1 MVLQMP
7 RPTQRKLGSPFYFR
21 TRVPADL
28 VKRLGKREV
37 SYSLGTTDETEAKR
51 RFAAELAKHHAHWE
65 AIRKGPQPISMQTI
79 MALCGEF
86 YSDWVRGLSQ
96 EPGEPGVWQ
105 QVERI
110 NASISDKQG
119 EERQAILTQW
129 YGPSADELLL
139 RHGLLVDDASRE
151 RLLDRLHD
159 TVGRATETLSRRSEG
174 DYGADPHEDR
184 FPAPVQ
190 PLTSPGAGSR
200 KATGETLTGLFGA
213 WEKQAKADGKPITT
227 IRDFRQKV
235 NDLIAFL
242 GHDIISDLQPEDIV
256 RWTDHLR
263 DERGLNGK
271 TIGQKYLAAVRLMFS
286 FAKSRAMG
294 LGDPTEGLRI
304 KAPKRQT
311 TRDRGFTD
319 EEAKRI
325 LTAARAGVGG
335 SDRMSDHMRRAIRWV
350 PWVCAHTGARVTEIT
365 QLRRSDVLTVDGIS
379 CIRITPEAGSV
390 KTGSHRTVPL
400 HPQLVREGFVKMVEA
415 MPDGPLF
422 HAPGKSAKTTSGR
435 IGEWVREHAKVTDP
449 AIQPNHAWRHRLK
462 TLSRDHDIAGE
473 WADHLQGHSNPRAA
487 EGYGER
493 RVKALYREI
502 CKLPDYPV

>member
-7 RPTQRKLGSPFYFR
+7 RPTQRKPGSPFYFR
-21 TRVPADL
+21 ARVPADL
-28 VKRLGKREV
+28 VAQVGKREV

-51 RFAAELAKHHAHWE
+51 RFAAELAKHQAQWE
-65 AIRKGPQPISMQTI
+65 AIRKGPQPIPMQTI

-86 YSDWVRGLSQ
+86 YGDWVKGLAK
-96 EPGEPGVWQ
+96 EPGEAGVWQ
-105 QVERI
+105 QVATI
-110 NASISDKQG
+110 NGSISDKQG
-119 EERQAILTQW
+119 DERQAILARW
-129 YGPSADELLL
+129 YGPTADGLLL
-139 RHGLLVDDASRE
+139 RHGLLADDASRE

-159 TVGRATETLSRRSEG
+159 TAVRATETLSRRADG
-174 DYGADPHEDR
+174 DYGSDPHEGR
-184 FPAPVQ
+184 FPAPMRS
-190 PLTSPGAGSR
+190 LTSPEASS
-200 KATGETLTGLFGA
+200 KTATRETLTGLFGA
-213 WEKQAKADGKPITT
+213 WEKQAKADGKPAAT

-242 GHDIISDLQPEDIV
+242 GHDIIRDMQPEDIV

-263 DERGLNGK
+263 DERGLDGK

-325 LTAARAGVGG
+325 LSAARAGVGV

-365 QLRRSDVLTVDGIS
+365 QLRRSDVLTVDGIP

-390 KTGSHRTVPL
+390 KTGSHRIVPL
-400 HPQLVREGFVKMVEA
+400 HPQLVREGFVRMAEA
-415 MPDGPLF
+415 MQDGPLF
-422 HAPGKSAKTTSGR
+422 HAKGTSAKGISGR
-435 IGEWVREHAKVTDP
+435 VGEWVRDHAKVTDP
-449 AIQPNHAWRHRLK
+449 VLQPNHAWRHRLK
-462 TLSRDHDIAGE
+462 TLSRDYDIAGE

-502 CKLPDYPV
+502 QKLPDYLV

>member
-1 MVLQMP
+1 MP
-7 RPTQRKLGSPFYFR
+7 RPTQRKSGSPFYFR

-28 VKRLGKREV
+28 VERLGRREV
-37 SYSLGTTDETEAKR
+37 SYSLGTTDEAEAKR
-51 RFAAELAKHHAHWE
+51 RHAAELAKHHAHWE
-65 AIRKGPQPISMQTI
+65 AIRKGPQPIPMRTI

-86 YSDWVRGLSQ
+86 YRDWVTGLSQ
-96 EPGEPGVWQ
+96 EPGEAGVWQ
-105 QVERI
+105 QVAAI
-110 NASISDKQG
+110 NAAISDKQG
-119 EERQAILTQW
+119 EERQAVLGRW
-129 YGPSADELLL
+129 YGASADGLLL
-139 RHGLLVDDASRE
+139 RHGMLADDASRE

-159 TVGRATETLSRRSEG
+159 TVVRATETLSRRAGG

-184 FPAPVQ
+184 FPAPVR
-190 PLTSPGAGSR
+190 PVTSPEKGSDEA
-200 KATGETLTGLFGA
+200 KGKTLTGLFGA
-213 WEKQAKADGKPITT
+213 WEKQAKADGKPAAT

-235 NDLIAFL
+235 DDLIAFL
-242 GHDIISDLQPEDIV
+242 RHDSIRDMQPADIV
-256 RWTDHLR
+256 RWLDYLR
-263 DERGLNGK
+263 DERGLSGK

-294 LGDPTEGLRI
+294 LGDPTEGLRV

-319 EEAKRI
+319 DEAKRI
-325 LTAARAGVGG
+325 LSAARAGVGV

-365 QLRRSDVLTVDGIS
+365 QLRRSDVLTVDGIP

-390 KTGSHRTVPL
+390 KTGSHRIVPL
-400 HPQLVREGFVKMVEA
+400 HPQLVREGFVRMAEA
-415 MPDGPLF
+415 MPSGPLF

-435 IGEWVREHAKVTDP
+435 IGGWVRDHAKVTDP
-449 AIQPNHAWRHRLK
+449 ALQPNHAWRHRLK

-502 CKLPDYPV
+502 CKLPEYPV